1 MRTPSNFKGQIT
13 FVSADRAQKKVL
25 VDYFLEVN
33 ESALDQIIMSSFM
46 DLNFSPEEK
55 KSLSSSTRKKLN
67 DYRQLNPLAINC
79 EAEELIKEIKSCKD
93 EYFTIEAKD
102 VGVFICLTALFSGNF
117 PQNKKIE
124 FHFNGAPLALFPKKL
139 CKESARKAKAKIVYK
154 IEDNSW
160 LKPFETLVTHEYIKC
175 HYLKS
180 A

>member
-1 MRTPSNFKGQIT
+1 MRTPSSFKGQIN
-13 FVSADRAQKKVL
+13 FISADKAQKKVL
-25 VDYFLEVN
+25 MDYFLEVN
-33 ESALDQIIMSSFM
+33 ESAIDQIIMSSFM
-46 DLNFSPEEK
+46 DLKFSPEEK
-55 KSLSSSTRKKLN
+55 KSLSSNTRKKLN
-67 DYRQLNPLAINC
+67 NYRQLNPLAINF
-79 EAEELIKEIKSCKD
+79 EAEELIKKIKSCRD
-93 EYFTIEAKD
+93 ESFTIEAHE

-139 CKESARKAKAKIVYK
+139 CKEATRNAKAKIVYK
-154 IEDNSW
+154 IEENSW